1 MKPQLLL
8 AVFTALLL
16 AADAKEDVQKELK
29 LFQGSWRIESIEFNE
44 QQVPADAFK
53 DARLIFKGDTFSTKN
68 GDQGTI
74 KLAPDKKP
82 KEIDITLTEGRG
94 KGNTLLGIYEIDG
107 DTYKLC
113 APSMPGKERPKEFT
127 AKKGTGFGI
136 QVLKRVKE

>member
-1 MKPQLLL
+1 MKLQLWLVTL
-8 AVFTALLL
+8 AGLR
-16 AADAKEDVQKELK
+16 AADATKDDIEKELK
-29 LFQGSWRIESIEFNE
+29 KFQGSWRIESLEFDE
-44 QQVPADAFK
+44 QQVPADALK
-53 DARLIFKGDTFSTKN
+53 DARLTFKGDTFSTKN
-68 GDQGTI
+68 GDAGTI

-94 KGNTLLGIYEIDG
+94 KGNTLRGIYEIEG

-113 APSMPGKERPKEFT
+113 ASSMPGKERPKEFT